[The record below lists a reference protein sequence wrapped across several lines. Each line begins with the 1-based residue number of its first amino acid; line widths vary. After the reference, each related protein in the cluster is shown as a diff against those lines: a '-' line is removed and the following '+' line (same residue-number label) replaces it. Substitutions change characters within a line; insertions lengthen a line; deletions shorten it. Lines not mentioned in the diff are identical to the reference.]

1 MAKKTSSSDKKEKK
15 RKNSG
20 IRVATL
26 NAVLVLIL
34 IYFVFYFGSYLY
46 SGEAELYE
54 VVSGSTDPG
63 IDSTYTA
70 LALRSETV
78 IGSTDSG
85 YINFFIADSSHVNVG
100 ARLYVIDESG
110 ELYERL
116 EEAAQNSAIL
126 DENDLSEI
134 RTVIYDFDT
143 SYDRS
148 SYSDV
153 YNTKNR
159 IESRILDL
167 LNSSVFSSISSDVS
181 SSDTSYTIVS
191 SDISGYMLHSVD
203 GFEDVTVD
211 SVDAAMFRENNYSR
225 TIIKSNDYVEQG
237 DSIGKIV
244 TSEEWSLV
252 FRIEDSSDF
261 DGKSS
266 LSFTFTSDDVS
277 TYGSFST
284 FTRAGTTYGVI
295 TLDKYLVRYISD
307 RYIDIKISS
316 DSESGLTVPKTAV
329 SEQQFY
335 KIPIEYATMGGDS
348 NSTGFLKQTGSTTE
362 FITPEISY
370 EDDEYYYV
378 STSLLESGDILLQ
391 SDTNEQFT
399 VSEKANM
406 TGVYVYESGSYVFTI
421 VDILGENG
429 SYYIVKSGVSYSISI
444 YDQILKDYTDN
455 L

>member
-1 MAKKTSSSDKKEKK
+1 MEKKTSSSDKTDKK
-15 RKNSG
+15 KKGSG
-20 IRVATL
+20 IRIAAL

-54 VVSGSTDPG
+54 IVSGSTDSG
-63 IDSTYTA
+63 IDSSYTA

-78 IGSTDSG
+78 IESVSTG
-85 YINFFIADSSHVNVG
+85 YVNFFVADSTPVNVG

-110 ELYERL
+110 ELSERL

-143 SYDRS
+143 SYDRT

-159 IESRILDL
+159 IASRILDL

-181 SSDTSYTIVS
+181 SSDTTYTIETA
-191 SDISGYMLHSVD
+191 DISGYMIHSID
-203 GFEDVTVD
+203 GFEDATVD
-211 SVDAAMFRENNYSR
+211 SVDASMFRENNYSR

-237 DSIGKIV
+237 DSICKIV

-252 FRIEDSSDF
+252 FQIDDSSDF

-277 TYGSFST
+277 AYGDFST

-307 RYIDIKISS
+307 RYIDIEISS
-316 DSESGLTVPKTAV
+316 DSENGLTVPKTAV
-329 SEQQFY
+329 TEQQFY

-378 STSLLESGDILLQ
+378 STSLLESGDILVQ
-391 SDTNEQFT
+391 SETNEQFT

-429 SYYIVKSGVSYSISI
+429 SYYIVKSGVSYSLSI
-444 YDQILKDYTDN
+444 YDQILKDYSDM
-455 L
+455 